1 MKKKTVVVRLLEGK
15 KVIHQVCEYPTGITD
30 ATEVAHRLGVPPD
43 QVFKT
48 LVAYEQPEKKFLVMI
63 PANRQ
68 LDLKKLA
75 KAVGAKKMKMATH
88 KEAEEFT
95 GLQVGGISA
104 LALLNRGFKMLLA
117 QEANAFEGIFVSA
130 GERGTN
136 VKIGVNDLLKLT
148 NARLVDVAENA
159 EPQT

>member
-1 MKKKTVVVRLLEGK
+1 MAMKKTVVIRLLEGK
-15 KVIHQVCEYPTGITD
+15 KIVHQICEYPTGITD

-63 PANRQ
+63 PANKQ

-75 KAVGAKKMKMATH
+75 KVVGVKKMKMATH
-88 KEAEEFT
+88 KEAEAFT

-117 QEANAFEGIFVSA
+117 QEASGFDAVFISA
-130 GERGTN
+130 AERGIN

-148 NARLVDVAENA
+148 SARLVDVAA
-159 EPQT
+159 EDEA

>member
-1 MKKKTVVVRLLEGK
+1 MVKKTVVVRLLEGK
-15 KVIHQVCEYPTGITD
+15 KVGHQVCEYPTDITD
-30 ATEVAHRLGVPPD
+30 ATEVAHRLGAPPG

-48 LVAYEQPEKKFLVMI
+48 LVAYEQPEKKYLVMI
-63 PANRQ
+63 PADKQ

-88 KEAEEFT
+88 KEAESFT

-117 QEANAFEGIFVSA
+117 EEAKAFEGIFISA
-130 GERGTN
+130 GERGIN
-136 VKIGVNDLLKLT
+136 VKIGVQDLLKLT
-148 NARLVDVAENA
+148 NARVVDVAE
-159 EPQT
+159 EGEE